1 MADSGASAFI
11 FLMTALI
18 VSASVSAILV
28 ESWKGIA
35 DTYADGRDKAALDA
49 KTEISFAGNPMMVN
63 YDTTTDTM
71 IFYVQN
77 TGEMYLE
84 PNIGG
89 VFVDGVRP
97 QGNLP
102 ASPGISTSIVGG
114 GADWGPG
121 DLLEVTLVDSSW
133 TYVDSPVPDELI
145 LSLVANSLIS
155 DGGRG
160 TDTLTLTVR
169 LS

>member
-18 VSASVSAILV
+18 VSASVSAVLV
-28 ESWKGIA
+28 DSWKGIA
-35 DTYADGRDKAALDA
+35 DVYADGRDKVALDA

-63 YDTTTDTM
+63 YDTATDTM
-71 IFYVQN
+71 VFYIQN

-84 PNIGG
+84 SNIGG

-97 QGNLP
+97 QGGGGN
-102 ASPGISTSIVGG
+102 PGISTTIVGG

-121 DLLEVTLVDSSW
+121 GLIEVTLVDTTW
-133 TYVDSPVPDELI
+133 TYVDSPVPDELL
-145 LSLVANSLIS
+145 LSLVANSVIS
-155 DGGRG
+155 EGGRG